1 MGRGGTLGRRLDHEC
16 GALINGASAL
26 IKKTPELPRVIV
38 GRGGTLGRRLDHECG
53 ALINGASALIKKT
66 PESSLPLY
74 PVRTMA
80 QGCLTCPPA
89 HIELLLWLE
98 VRREMVPRYAGGCLP
113 VLLPQNALE
122 SGL

>member
-1 MGRGGTLGRRLDHEC
+1 MSVSPAPKHSYVEILTPQGDSGSRRDLGETVR
-16 GALINGASAL
+16 S
-26 IKKTPELPRVIV
+26 RVW
-38 GRGGTLGRRLDHECG
+38 GP
-53 ALINGASALIKKT
+53 NKWASALIKKT

-89 HIELLLWLE
+89 HTELLLWLE
-98 VRREMVPRYAGGCLP
+98 VRKEMVPRYAGGCLP

>member
-1 MGRGGTLGRRLDHEC
+1 MGRWLGHEC
-16 GALINGASAL
+16 GALINGVSAL
-26 IKKTPELPRVIV
+26 IKE
-38 GRGGTLGRRLDHECG
+38 
-53 ALINGASALIKKT
+53 T

-74 PVRTMA
+74 PMKTVA

-89 HIELLLWLE
+89 HTELPLWLE
-98 VRREMVPRYAGGCLP
+98 VRKEMVSCYAGGCLA